1 MSEVLRITLKR
12 RPFSLNTVISANRFK
27 NNATFDDWKRAAS
40 VEWLAEKMVIEYGHE
55 PMVFPYKGSFNVDF
69 YAYSKNGPLM
79 DTDNL
84 VATEKPMLDAALPA
98 TEKNTMGVGILQS
111 DSSKQYKSLVVYR
124 HMRPSDTMVEN
135 VGAED
140 FVIMKLTLLEV

>member
-1 MSEVLRITLKR
+1 MIETLQITLKR

-40 VEWLAEKMVIEYGHE
+40 IEWLAWKMWFESDGMILL
-55 PMVFPYKGSFNVDF
+55 PYQRPFTVDF
-69 YAYSKNGPLM
+69 WAYSMKGPLM

-98 TEKNTMGVGILQS
+98 TEKNPMGVGILQS
-111 DSSKQYKSLVVYR
+111 DSSKQYKSLNVNR
-124 HMRPSDTMVEN
+124 HMRPSNEMINN

-140 FVIMKLTLLEV
+140 FVIMRLSLLEV

>member
-1 MSEVLRITLKR
+1 MIEILDITLKR

-27 NNATFDDWKRAAS
+27 NNATFDEWKRAAS
-40 VEWLAEKMVIEYGHE
+40 IEWSAIKVGIEHDGK
-55 PMVFPYKGSFNVDF
+55 VLLPYERPFTIDF
-69 YAYSKNGPLM
+69 WAYSMKGPLM

-98 TEKNTMGVGILQS
+98 TEKNPMGVGILLS
-111 DSSKQYKSLVVYR
+111 DGAKQYKSLNVNR
-124 HMRPSDTMVEN
+124 HMRPSNTMIEN

-140 FVIMKLTLLEV
+140 FVIMRLILLEV

>member
-1 MSEVLRITLKR
+1 MTEVLQIKLKR

-40 VEWLAEKMVIEYGHE
+40 IEWSAMKMAIEYSDGLFL
-55 PMVFPYKGSFNVDF
+55 FPYEGPFTVEF
-69 YAYSKNGPLM
+69 WAYSMKGPLM

-84 VATEKPMLDAALPA
+84 VATEKPMLDAALLA
-98 TEKNTMGVGILQS
+98 TEKNPMGVGVLLS
-111 DSSKQYKSLVVYR
+111 DSAKQYKSLSVNR